1 VGLRR
6 EGFTLA
12 RDEDQTAAARE
23 QLAGYFAGERR
34 SPRPAGSAGVLGLTG
49 GRVGGVLAHPVRR
62 DPHLRPDGRPRIEDA
77 WSVSRPGRTT
87 TREEERID
95 VKITNAIVA
104 REVTREVTRLL
115 GIAVGEDRQLLE
127 LRIPTGLQQS
137 QTARTRYALM
147 RFPIKGSGN
156 IEVFDSLEEAADAWE
171 KITGE
176 RPAAAVDLGR

>member
-1 VGLRR
+1 VKASPSRAMRTRR
-6 EGFTLA
+6 PPRASNSPDTSRA
-12 RDEDQTAAARE
+12 SAALLDPPVALGCSDLQEAVWEEFSRIP
-23 QLAGYFAGERR
+23 YGETR
-34 SPRPAGSAGVLGLTG
+34 
-49 GRVGGVLAHPVRR
+49 
-62 DPHLRPDGRPRIEDA
+62 HLRPDGRPRIEDA

-156 IEVFDSLEEAADAWE
+156 TEVFDSLEEAADAWE